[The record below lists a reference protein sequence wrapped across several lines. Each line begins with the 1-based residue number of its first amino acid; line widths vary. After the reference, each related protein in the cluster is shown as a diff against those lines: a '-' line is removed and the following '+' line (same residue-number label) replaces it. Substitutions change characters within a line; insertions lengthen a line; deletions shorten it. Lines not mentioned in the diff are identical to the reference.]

1 MAEPC
6 GGKILTRGEPGWEI
20 IPELQ
25 PVAGEVVLDKPGKG
39 AFFATGKH
47 TISTTTR
54 DPHHLEMMRCNDCPM
69 QIWT

>member
-47 TISTTTR
+47 AIAATTR
-54 DPHHLEMMRCNDCPM
+54 GAHPVEMIRCNAYPM